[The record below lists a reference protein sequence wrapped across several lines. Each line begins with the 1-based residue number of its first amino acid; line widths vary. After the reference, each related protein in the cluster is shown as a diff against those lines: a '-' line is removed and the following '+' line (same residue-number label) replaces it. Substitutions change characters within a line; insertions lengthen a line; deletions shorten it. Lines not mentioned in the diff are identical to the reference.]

1 MTTHNDLFEARTAL
15 ESASG
20 TFTYYR
26 LEALTK
32 WGVQGLDRLPCTI
45 KILLE
50 NVLRHAGG
58 ELVNEDEVLS
68 LARWVPG
75 QAAQSAAEYAFLPA
89 RVLLQD
95 FTGVPAV
102 ADLAAMRS
110 AVARMGGDAQKVNPL
125 VPADLVI
132 DHSVQVDLFG
142 STLAFARNVERE
154 YERNSERYG
163 LLRWGQQA
171 FRNFRVVPPGT
182 GIVHQVNLE
191 YLASVVMTKNEH
203 GETLAFPDTLV
214 GTDSHTTM
222 INGLGVLG
230 WGVGGIEA
238 EAVLLGQPL
247 YLLTPEVIG
256 VRLTGALP
264 GGSTATD
271 LVLTVT
277 QMLRKRG
284 VVAKFVEFCGPGLS
298 QLPLAD
304 RATISNMSPEFGATA
319 TLFPVDA
326 ETLRYLRET
335 GRSPELVDL
344 VERYTKAQGL
354 FRTDDIAEPQF
365 DDLLELDL
373 GTIEPSLAGPRRP
386 QDRVA
391 MHDLGRVFR
400 EAFADRFKDEQA
412 DNVTE
417 NALIRLGTES
427 GQANSDPVTLSG
439 GQVTQKEDRDKKLA
453 EGSGHGH
460 SNGYNGP
467 GKDVLVTMGDTQ
479 MHMTDGSVAIAAITS
494 CTNTS
499 NPSVMIAA
507 GLLAKHAV
515 ERGLSVKPTVKTSLA
530 PGSRAVIDYLTNADL
545 LAYLEALRFHLVGFG
560 CTTCIAEGTPVLLA
574 NGTARRIEQMPS
586 AGGAALLAPT
596 ADGRLGT
603 ATQTEMMIQ
612 GERECVSLTLQDGR
626 TLVCTPDHELLCTD
640 GRWVR
645 ADQLVLGQDRVV
657 VGLEVPLDEPGDD
670 EAGYALHVGNL
681 TFTMDTSHE
690 RLRTLAF
697 ARLLGHLLSDG
708 SISLLGQG
716 RMHVGQAMDREAV
729 LDDVELLV
737 GYRPA
742 ATRYDQWKWTIVLPK
757 PLTDAISTLPGVR
770 TGRRIQQAPT
780 LPAFVLDES
789 CPVTVVREFLG
800 GLFGADGHAP
810 VLHRWGKREEE
821 ATLEPP
827 AYSQSTIPEHVL
839 ALKQVMDDVTRLLA
853 RCGVKINGANTYEY
867 PTRRATSS
875 YPTAQDG
882 IPRVEVRLELSD
894 GLSFVERVGFRYCMD
909 KALRASAA
917 AVYWRLVNQIHRQRL
932 WMSDRLEELHQ
943 ADYELS
949 FSRARKTAAVE
960 LMEREAVVFP
970 HYALLEGHDRFSR
983 LPQSTARKFQP
994 LHRDSC
1000 DFPSPIELFS
1010 KIGVRE
1016 WFAPLRSRADAE
1028 TSKRY
1033 CIEKEARTLPTF
1045 ALQVVER
1052 RSAGRRAVF
1061 DLAVNDLHAFVAGTV
1076 AVHNCIG
1083 NSGPLADPVA
1093 EAVQENDLVVAAV
1106 LSGNRNFEGRIHPQV
1121 RASFLASPP
1130 LVVAYALA
1138 GTVDIDLTKDPLGT
1152 DVNGEA
1158 VYLRDLWPTQKEV
1171 SEVVA
1176 QSVTPEVFAKN
1187 YASVF
1192 VGDEHWRSLSNSTGE
1207 LFDWDPNST
1216 YIQEPPFFQGM
1227 SPEPQ
1232 GVKNIR
1238 GARVLAMLDDSITTD
1253 HISPAGS
1260 FSPTSPAGRYLIEKG
1275 VEKRDFNTYGA
1286 RRGNHEVMVRG
1297 TFGNIRLRNHLT
1309 PDKEGYYTVHLPD
1322 GEQTTIYEASMCY
1335 QQEGVPLL
1343 VIAGKEYGSGSSRD
1357 WAAKGPLLLGVRA
1370 VIAESFERIHRSNLV
1385 GMGILPL
1392 QFKQGE
1398 SKESLGLTGKEVY
1411 DIEGIEEG
1419 LKPRQEVTV
1428 KVTREDGST
1437 FSFQTLARLDSPIDV
1452 TYYENGGILPTVLR
1466 RLMKA

>member
-1 MTTHNDLFEARTAL
+1 QR
-15 ESASG
+15 
-20 TFTYYR
+20 
-26 LEALTK
+26 
-32 WGVQGLDRLPCTI
+32 
-45 KILLE
+45 
-50 NVLRHAGG
+50 
-58 ELVNEDEVLS
+58 
-68 LARWVPG
+68 
-75 QAAQSAAEYAFLPA
+75 
-89 RVLLQD
+89 
-95 FTGVPAV
+95 
-102 ADLAAMRS
+102 
-110 AVARMGGDAQKVNPL
+110 
-125 VPADLVI
+125 
-132 DHSVQVDLFG
+132 
-142 STLAFARNVERE
+142 
-154 YERNSERYG
+154 
-163 LLRWGQQA
+163 
-171 FRNFRVVPPGT
+171 
-182 GIVHQVNLE
+182 
-191 YLASVVMTKNEH
+191 
-203 GETLAFPDTLV
+203 
-214 GTDSHTTM
+214 
-222 INGLGVLG
+222 
-230 WGVGGIEA
+230 
-238 EAVLLGQPL
+238 
-247 YLLTPEVIG
+247 
-256 VRLTGALP
+256 
-264 GGSTATD
+264 
-271 LVLTVT
+271 
-277 QMLRKRG
+277 
-284 VVAKFVEFCGPGLS
+284 
-298 QLPLAD
+298 
-304 RATISNMSPEFGATA
+304 
-319 TLFPVDA
+319 
-326 ETLRYLRET
+326 
-335 GRSPELVDL
+335 
-344 VERYTKAQGL
+344 
-354 FRTDDIAEPQF
+354 
-365 DDLLELDL
+365 
-373 GTIEPSLAGPRRP
+373 
-386 QDRVA
+386 
-391 MHDLGRVFR
+391 
-400 EAFADRFKDEQA
+400 
-412 DNVTE
+412 
-417 NALIRLGTES
+417 
-427 GQANSDPVTLSG
+427 
-439 GQVTQKEDRDKKLA
+439 
-453 EGSGHGH
+453 
-460 SNGYNGP
+460 
-467 GKDVLVTMGDTQ
+467 
-479 MHMTDGSVAIAAITS
+479 
-494 CTNTS
+494 
-499 NPSVMIAA
+499 
-507 GLLAKHAV
+507 
-515 ERGLSVKPTVKTSLA
+515 
-530 PGSRAVIDYLTNADL
+530 
-545 LAYLEALRFHLVGFG
+545 
-560 CTTCIAEGTPVLLA
+560 
-574 NGTARRIEQMPS
+574 
-586 AGGAALLAPT
+586 
-596 ADGRLGT
+596 
-603 ATQTEMMIQ
+603 
-612 GERECVSLTLQDGR
+612 
-626 TLVCTPDHELLCTD
+626 
-640 GRWVR
+640 
-645 ADQLVLGQDRVV
+645 
-657 VGLEVPLDEPGDD
+657 
-670 EAGYALHVGNL
+670 
-681 TFTMDTSHE
+681 
-690 RLRTLAF
+690 
-697 ARLLGHLLSDG
+697 
-708 SISLLGQG
+708 
-716 RMHVGQAMDREAV
+716 
-729 LDDVELLV
+729 
-737 GYRPA
+737 
-742 ATRYDQWKWTIVLPK
+742 KWTIVLPK

-827 AYSQSTIPEHVL
+827 AYSQSTIPEHVQ

-882 IPRVEVRLELSD
+882 IPRVEVRLELPD

-932 WMSDRLEELHQ
+932 WMSARLEGLHQ

-960 LMEREAVVFP
+960 LMEREAVVSP

-1083 NSGPLADPVA
+1083 NSGPLAEPVA

-1138 GTVDIDLTKDPLGT
+1138 GTVDIDLTKDPIGT

-1158 VYLRDLWPTQKEV
+1158 VYLRDLWPAQKEV

-1192 VGDEHWRSLSNSTGE
+1192 EGDEHWRSLSNSTGE
-1207 LFDWDPNST
+1207 LFDWDPSST

-1227 SPEPQ
+1227 STEPQ

-1322 GEQTTIYEASMCY
+1322 GEQTTIYEASMRY

-1392 QFKQGE
+1392 QFKPG
-1398 SKESLGLTGKEVY
+1398 
-1411 DIEGIEEG
+1411 
-1419 LKPRQEVTV
+1419 
-1428 KVTREDGST
+1428 
-1437 FSFQTLARLDSPIDV
+1437 
-1452 TYYENGGILPTVLR
+1452 
-1466 RLMKA
+1466 